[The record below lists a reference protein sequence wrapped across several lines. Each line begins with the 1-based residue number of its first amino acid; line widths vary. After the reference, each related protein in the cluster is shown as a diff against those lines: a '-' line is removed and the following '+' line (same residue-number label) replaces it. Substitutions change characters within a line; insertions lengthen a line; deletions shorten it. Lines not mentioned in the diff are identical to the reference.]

1 MRIIAGDY
9 KGRRLNAPADYKIRP
24 TADKVKG
31 ALFSIIGDD
40 IDEAVVCDLFS
51 GTGNLGL
58 EALSRG
64 ADKCYFV
71 DNSAESIRLIK
82 ENIEMCRAEEYSV
95 VIHGDFKKALSQI
108 AHTDEKVNVFF
119 LDPPYYKDLWE
130 SAMELIRENDLL
142 AGGGMIVC
150 EHRKEQ
156 ELPEQLAGY
165 EKVKERK
172 YGKVVLSI
180 YET

>member
-24 TADKVKG
+24 TADKVKE

-71 DNSAESIRLIK
+71 
-82 ENIEMCRAEEYSV
+82 
-95 VIHGDFKKALSQI
+95 ALSQI

-130 SAMELIRENDLL
+130 PAMELIRENDLL

-180 YET
+180 YEA

>member
-1 MRIIAGDY
+1 
-9 KGRRLNAPADYKIRP
+9 
-24 TADKVKG
+24 
-31 ALFSIIGDD
+31 
-40 IDEAVVCDLFS
+40 
-51 GTGNLGL
+51 
-58 EALSRG
+58 
-64 ADKCYFV
+64 
-71 DNSAESIRLIK
+71 
-82 ENIEMCRAEEYSV
+82 MCRAEEYSV

-130 SAMELIRENDLL
+130 PAMELIRENDLL

-156 ELPEQLAGY
+156 ELPEQMAGY

-180 YET
+180 YEA